1 MAMAICVLYG
11 PARTSSCA
19 LPGAGAAVPADTV
32 ALTILYPGAARGAQN
47 FAILGGNFSRSRS
60 KPNKILSKFYANLS
74 KSKPNLV
81 RVVLMSTV
89 SNSEYYGSYVLIS
102 MSTCPA
108 MYS

>member
-47 FAILGGNFSRSRS
+47 FAILGGNFSRSWS
-60 KPNKILSKFYANLS
+60 NPNKILSKFYANLS
-74 KSKPNLV
+74 KS
-81 RVVLMSTV
+81 TQIT
-89 SNSEYYGSYVLIS
+89 LIPTKFS
-102 MSTCPA
+102 DQNWVAIAPFDTDQPPL
-108 MYS
+108 